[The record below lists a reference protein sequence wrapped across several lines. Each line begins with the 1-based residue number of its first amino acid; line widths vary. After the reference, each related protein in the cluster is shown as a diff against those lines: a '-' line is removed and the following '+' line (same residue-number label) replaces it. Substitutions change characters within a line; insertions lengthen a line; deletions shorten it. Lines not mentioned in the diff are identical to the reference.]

1 MAARK
6 AQQPRESWVV
16 YELDKVR
23 PQEITRVGR
32 VVYSRLVLIQ
42 IWCQRRA
49 CGHLQESL
57 ITLRLAVILLGSIDL

>member
-42 IWCQRRA
+42 IRCQ
-49 CGHLQESL
+49 C
-57 ITLRLAVILLGSIDL
+57 